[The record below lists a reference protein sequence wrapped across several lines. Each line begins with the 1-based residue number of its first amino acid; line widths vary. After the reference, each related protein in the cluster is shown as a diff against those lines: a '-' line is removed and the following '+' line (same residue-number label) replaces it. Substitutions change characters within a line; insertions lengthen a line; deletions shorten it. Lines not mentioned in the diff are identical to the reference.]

1 MSLGLFGTITRSHHA
16 MAKLA
21 ADTEQGDFV
30 ESLLPVANSQIAPKR
45 ATKVVA
51 WTVFYLLC
59 SSSM

>member
-1 MSLGLFGTITRSHHA
+1 
-16 MAKLA
+16 MAKLSGA
-21 ADTEQGDFV
+21 EAQEQGDYV

-45 ATKVVA
+45 ASKVVA